1 MRDAEYMGTP
11 PAAPTT
17 DKYHSKGDKKGGKE
31 KKIILRRKPNTAYL
45 ILLFE

>member
-17 DKYHSKGDKKGGKE
+17 DKYHSKGYKKGGKE
-31 KKIILRRKPNTAYL
+31 KKIILSQENQIVHT
-45 ILLFE
+45 